1 MAALGPGNTGDGK
14 GQLHVGQHGLVGDE
28 VVALEHKAD
37 GVVAVGVPVAVG
49 VLFGGD
55 AVDDQIAAVI
65 PVQTADNVQQG
76 SFAGAAGAEDGDE
89 FVITQVQAD
98 IVQRILHEITG
109 LVLFADLFDL

>member
-1 MAALGPGNTGDGK
+1 M
-14 GQLHVGQHGLVGDE
+14 GDE

-98 IVQRILHEITG
+98 IVQRILHEIAG